1 MIHFHTSCLHLCA
14 GEGRSGSGPE
24 SRTGGHTV
32 GPFGPQSDWPQWI
45 AVTLHRTASV
55 PPVASSYDIVQFA
68 DGPLQNLLSVFWV
81 WFVPWW
87 RAGHERPLTASL
99 RSMLQVG
106 CVFMW
111 KKWYWEKKKTLLPQ
125 SLHWLLWMSEGV
137 EMAHLAQSC
146 HWIPC
151 PCCLDMFTGGEQ
163 PSTDNRSE
171 ASHRRAAAQRDL
183 LIVSSNSLYFQRSKG
198 LWPRPVHTLKANQHR
213 LALVTAIL
221 IIIDRRNQ
229 YMLITLIGSP
239 SSLNIKNWNVLN
251 FWHHVNSAA
260 FNFVPVKVVIFFLF
274 KCK

>member
-1 MIHFHTSCLHLCA
+1 MNRSDTSSHCVRPSSCLLLRHRSVCRRAFTEPVISVLSLVCSVMA
-14 GEGRSGSGPE
+14 GWPWTSPHSFPEVNAPGR
-24 SRTGGHTV
+24 
-32 GPFGPQSDWPQWI
+32 
-45 AVTLHRTASV
+45 
-55 PPVASSYDIVQFA
+55 
-68 DGPLQNLLSVFWV
+68 
-81 WFVPWW
+81 
-87 RAGHERPLTASL
+87 
-99 RSMLQVG
+99 M
-106 CVFMW
+106 CVYV
-111 KKWYWEKKKTLLPQ
+111 KKNGIGKKKKTLLPQ

-260 FNFVPVKVVIFFLF
+260 FNFVPVKVVIFFCLSVSRNISTVQF
-274 KCK
+274 SVKYFLLILTQVL